1 MISGCQPRGGLA
13 TCRRLPVAGP
23 AILECLST
31 PKSTAR
37 ALLVEVLADRRR
49 VAALFA
55 VDRVYSYLP
64 LHAGYRAAIP
74 GARHL
79 RQSPRRGDSR
89 TAAMDACG
97 SPGGRMP

>member
-37 ALLVEVLADRRR
+37 ALLVEVLADGRR
-49 VAALFA
+49 VAALFTTMIMVGWKVSGSVTYTSVGGVNTA
-55 VDRVYSYLP
+55 QDRFYNTDLDK
-64 LHAGYRAAIP
+64 LLKAQG
-74 GARHL
+74 
-79 RQSPRRGDSR
+79 
-89 TAAMDACG
+89 T
-97 SPGGRMP
+97 